1 MTCSNLT
8 DYENHAKSSH
18 GRQQATVTWQTTT
31 DLVLDKQE
39 NPAEYE
45 QCPLCCS
52 TPRGSR
58 RVFVNHVAR
67 HMEQIALLAL
77 PRATEESDDEAERDG
92 SESLADTISTS
103 DGQRTA
109 LKPGPLKDRDDW
121 ARFINEGKKK
131 LSRSPSP
138 CHIEPPASPMGKFVA
153 QPRAPLQSWLL
164 EHDELLMQAR
174 MQGLGWQHIASTYF
188 PYKTANACR
197 KRHERL
203 QEKRIKAKQEYHFD
217 NDAATVGSIGLLT
230 LPDKIEGAIDKPRPL
245 FGTDAI
251 VGLPRQQAMWYES
264 PNGRSY
270 QACVRQT
277 VLGFSRDFNRL
288 ILYVDTMSRTESSLR
303 PCTRG
308 RPRG

>member
-18 GRQQATVTWQTTT
+18 GRQQATVTWQTTM
-31 DLVLDKQE
+31 DWALDKQE
-39 NPAEYE
+39 NLAEHE

-52 TPRGSR
+52 MPGGSR

-103 DGQRTA
+103 DGQKTA

-121 ARFINEGKKK
+121 TRLINEGKKK

-138 CHIEPPASPMGKFVA
+138 SHIEPPASPMGKFVA
-153 QPRAPLQSWLL
+153 QPRAPLQWLP

-174 MQGLGWQHIASTYF
+174 MQSLGWQPIASTYF
-188 PYKTANACR
+188 PDRTANACR

-203 QEKRIKAKQEYHFD
+203 QEKRIKAKQEEHFD
-217 NDAATVGSIGLLT
+217 NDAPTVGPIGLLT
-230 LPDKIEGAIDKPRPL
+230 LPDQTEGAIDQPHPL
-245 FGTDAI
+245 SGTDAI

-264 PNGRSY
+264 PNGWSY
-270 QACVRQT
+270 QACVRKT
-277 VLGFSRDFNRL
+277 LLGFSRDFNRL

>member
-18 GRQQATVTWQTTT
+18 GRQQATVTWQTTM
-31 DLVLDKQE
+31 DWALDKQE
-39 NPAEYE
+39 NPAENE

-52 TPRGSR
+52 TPGGSR

-92 SESLADTISTS
+92 SESLADTISTW
-103 DGQRTA
+103 T
-109 LKPGPLKDRDDW
+109 
-121 ARFINEGKKK
+121 RFINKGKKK

-138 CHIEPPASPMGKFVA
+138 SHIEPPASPMGKFVA
-153 QPRAPLQSWLL
+153 QPRAPLQWLP

-174 MQGLGWQHIASTYF
+174 MQGLRWQHIASTYF
-188 PYKTANACR
+188 PDRTANACR

-203 QEKRIKAKQEYHFD
+203 QERGIKAKQEYRFD
-217 NDAATVGSIGLLT
+217 SDAATVGSIGLLT
-230 LPDKIEGAIDKPRPL
+230 LPDQTEGAIDQPRPL
-245 FGTDAI
+245 SGTDAI

-264 PNGRSY
+264 PKGRSY

-303 PCTRG
+303 LCTRG